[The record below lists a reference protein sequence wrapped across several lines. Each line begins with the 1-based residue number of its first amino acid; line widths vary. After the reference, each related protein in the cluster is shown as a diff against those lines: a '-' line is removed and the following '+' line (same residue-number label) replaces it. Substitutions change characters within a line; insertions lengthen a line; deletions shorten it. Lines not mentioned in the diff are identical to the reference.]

1 MGLYDILRPTS
12 QGQAKRRGGDS
23 KSLPEQRIL
32 GKEVSQPEDETE
44 QTASSPLTRVK
55 KTAEALGKNCSYFL
69 FYFNVL

>member
-44 QTASSPLTRVK
+44 QTASSPFNK
-55 KTAEALGKNCSYFL
+55 SEKNCRSFGKKLQLLPIL
-69 FYFNVL
+69 F